1 MPSKTLTAVWAG
13 LDFILLLAG
22 GISIAFSII
31 WRAPDLLRDLVISTT
46 DLNAGLG
53 LGIMFAI
60 TFVISIAAI
69 LTPKATTGGLK
80 ALNWTLIADS
90 AATIIIGSIV
100 WFFTLQERKNFSEVW
115 GQQSTETLGRI
126 QERFQCCGYY
136 NGTDRAIGTGVCAS
150 QTFAL
155 NSTGCVG
162 PVTDFADYTL
172 NNIFTS
178 VYGFQAIIIALFL
191 ATTCIINKRVEE
203 ERFRKIDAKRGGRGF
218 V

>member
-13 LDFILLLAG
+13 LDFALLLAAA
-22 GISIAFSII
+22 ISIAFSII
-31 WRAPDLLRDLVISTT
+31 WRAPDLLRDLVISDT

-60 TFVISIAAI
+60 TFIVSIGAI

-80 ALNWTLIADS
+80 ALNWVLIADS

-100 WFFTLQERKNFSEVW
+100 WFYTLEERQNFSQVW
-115 GQQSTETLGRI
+115 GEQSEQTLGRI
-126 QERFQCCGYY
+126 QEQFQCCGYY
-136 NGTDRAIGTGVCAS
+136 NGTDRAVGTGICAN
-150 QTFAL
+150 QAFAL

-162 PVTDFADYTL
+162 DITGFADYTL

-178 VYGFQAIIIALFL
+178 IYGFQAIIIAVFL
-191 ATTCIINKRVEE
+191 ATMCIINKRVEE

>member
-13 LDFILLLAG
+13 IDFALLLAAA
-22 GISIAFSII
+22 ICIAFSVI
-31 WRAPDLLRDLVISTT
+31 WRAPNLLRDLVISDT

-60 TFVISIAAI
+60 TSVLSIGAI

-80 ALNWTLIADS
+80 ALNWVLIADS
-90 AATIIIGSIV
+90 IATVIVGSVV
-100 WFFTLQERKNFSEVW
+100 WFYTLEERENFSGVW
-115 GQQSTETLGRI
+115 GEQSQETQSRI
-126 QERFQCCGYY
+126 QEQFQCCGYY
-136 NGTDRAIGTGVCAS
+136 NGTDRAVGTGICAN
-150 QTFAL
+150 QAFAL

-162 PVTDFADYTL
+162 DITGYADYTL
-172 NNIFTS
+172 NNVFTS
-178 VYGFQAIIIALFL
+178 IYGFQAIIVALFL
-191 ATTCIINKRVEE
+191 ATMCIINKRVEE